1 VGGVVW
7 MFDNN
12 PEKFSTNFRL
22 FTPTR
27 MEVVTIQLVIETIS
41 FASSYMHVLFA
52 FLRDHAAHEL
62 ITVLNT
68 VASIWKSKN
77 YWRKFDSKSM
87 KTTASEY

>member
-1 VGGVVW
+1 

-12 PEKFSTNFRL
+12 PEKFSTSFRL

-27 MEVVTIQLVIETIS
+27 MEVVTIKLVIETNP
-41 FASSYMHVLFA
+41 FAS
-52 FLRDHAAHEL
+52 DHAGHEF
-62 ITVLNT
+62 ITVFNT

-87 KTTASEY
+87 KTTASDY

>member
-1 VGGVVW
+1 

-12 PEKFSTNFRL
+12 PEKFSTSFRL

-27 MEVVTIQLVIETIS
+27 MEVVTIQLVIETIP

-52 FLRDHAAHEL
+52 FLRDHAGPEF

-68 VASIWKSKN
+68 VASIRKSKN

>member
-1 VGGVVW
+1 MESGCLIITQRSFQQIFVC
-7 MFDNN
+7 
-12 PEKFSTNFRL
+12 S

-52 FLRDHAAHEL
+52 FLWDHAAHEL